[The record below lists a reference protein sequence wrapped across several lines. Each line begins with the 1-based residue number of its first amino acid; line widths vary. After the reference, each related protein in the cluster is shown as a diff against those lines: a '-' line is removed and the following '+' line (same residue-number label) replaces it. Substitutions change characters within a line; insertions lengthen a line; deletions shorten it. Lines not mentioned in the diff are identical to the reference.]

1 MGHYLEAFVWTYS
14 LVVTLLLSGP
24 GKSTAPFNAILKV
37 QLTINKVSLLPSH
50 THGVAVI

>member
-1 MGHYLEAFVWTYS
+1 MGHYLEAFDWTYS